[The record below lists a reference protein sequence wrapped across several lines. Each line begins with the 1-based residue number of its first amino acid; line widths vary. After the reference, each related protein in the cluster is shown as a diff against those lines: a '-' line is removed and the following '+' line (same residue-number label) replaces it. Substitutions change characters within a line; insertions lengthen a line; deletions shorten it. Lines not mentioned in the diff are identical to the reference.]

1 MKSFFKMVLASMVGF
16 LLASVLFSMLTI
28 IMLAAVIAMA
38 PGEDYRVPSSSVLH
52 IKLDVPIQ
60 DRGLKSPFEPVLGM
74 QSLGLNQILKAMDR
88 AATDDR
94 IKGIY
99 LDMGMLQGG
108 MGTLEELREGLLKFA
123 ESGKPVIAYGEVV
136 GQRSYYLATAA
147 DEIYLHPVGILDFSG
162 LSAQLAFV
170 KGLSEKMKV
179 DMQVIR
185 PTNNTY
191 KSAVEPFLM
200 DRMSEA
206 NREQT
211 MRYLSSGWD
220 HMLNGVSTSRGIT
233 SDQLNLIADSLSTF
247 MPDGALRLGL
257 VDGLL
262 FYDQLTDTLIGRMG
276 LPAGE
281 KIELVT
287 IGKYIRVLEKTDASL
302 KVKGKPDEQ
311 IAIIYASGN
320 IVMGEGEDM
329 VISSGHMSD
338 AIRKARKDEGI
349 KAIVLRVNSG
359 GGDGIASEIIWREV
373 ALAAS
378 EKPVIVSM
386 GDLAASGGYYIAAPA
401 TKIVAQPNTLTG
413 SIGVFGVIPNMQQLF
428 KEHLGITF
436 DEVKTNRN
444 SGVGN
449 LMRPLSPFEMQLLQ
463 QHVDRFYDH
472 FLERVAAGR
481 GMTIQAVDSIAQG
494 RVWSGTDALK
504 IGLVDALGGLDEAV
518 TLAALEAGLDD
529 YLIIELPELTDP
541 FTRLIRQMSG
551 EVRMEQKFANRLGH
565 NYSIY
570 KMVRDMGEMEGV
582 QARIPFVMN
591 IH

>member
-1 MKSFFKMVLASMVGF
+1 VIKYITKKNEIMKSFFKMVLASMVGF

-220 HMLNGVSTSRGIT
+220 HMLTGVSTRRGIT

-257 VDGLL
+257 VDGFTFLRSANRHPYWADGFTGRRKDRVGNHWKIHQGVRENRCL
-262 FYDQLTDTLIGRMG
+262 TQGKGQAGRANCYHLCFRQHRYGRRGRYGDQLRSHVGCDTQ
-276 LPAGE
+276 
-281 KIELVT
+281 
-287 IGKYIRVLEKTDASL
+287 SQ
-302 KVKGKPDEQ
+302 KG
-311 IAIIYASGN
+311 
-320 IVMGEGEDM
+320 
-329 VISSGHMSD
+329 
-338 AIRKARKDEGI
+338 
-349 KAIVLRVNSG
+349 
-359 GGDGIASEIIWREV
+359 
-373 ALAAS
+373 
-378 EKPVIVSM
+378 
-386 GDLAASGGYYIAAPA
+386 
-401 TKIVAQPNTLTG
+401 
-413 SIGVFGVIPNMQQLF
+413 
-428 KEHLGITF
+428 
-436 DEVKTNRN
+436 
-444 SGVGN
+444 
-449 LMRPLSPFEMQLLQ
+449 
-463 QHVDRFYDH
+463 
-472 FLERVAAGR
+472 
-481 GMTIQAVDSIAQG
+481 
-494 RVWSGTDALK
+494 
-504 IGLVDALGGLDEAV
+504 
-518 TLAALEAGLDD
+518 
-529 YLIIELPELTDP
+529 
-541 FTRLIRQMSG
+541 
-551 EVRMEQKFANRLGH
+551 
-565 NYSIY
+565 
-570 KMVRDMGEMEGV
+570 
-582 QARIPFVMN
+582 
-591 IH
+591 